1 MTTAAPPCAP
11 VTPSPGPLRRE
22 SQQTQCAYIG
32 GWPSAKAVG
41 PAYPMSIHWC
51 WRGGRRPPSEPPV
64 SRAAPGAADGRGP
77 SPRTPAPAPA
87 PSSGAPL
94 WSPASRRW
102 TRPSSTWRR
111 PSGSPPSGS
120 GPTRSPAASGS
131 GTSMPSSAS
140 RPARPPRA
148 DSWPSRR
155 DASRRRRG
163 LGATPGT
170 VTRSEHK
177 SGLRGRV
184 SGGKGGVA
192 PSPALRPKAEGGS
205 RRQAVE
211 TQRGQRVPTTAAT
224 ERHERKYAH
233 KGVPTSA
240 HPKAAPGTTPA
251 SLAGRSRAW
260 PATPQRPAIPASC
273 RRRLAGPPV
282 GRRRGDPDRGGPG
295 SRSSVPSVPSA
306 APPGPPR
313 GPGARRPVRSKVVY
327 VPGAAPFGSGFP
339 AIQDRAAPSGS
350 PFWKSLVTARIFIH
364 LWRHAS
370 GPAGRVPAEAGV
382 PSRTRREAEWSCD
395 VRSAERC
402 ACRSGDRRSK
412 PYASSTP
419 VASGSP
425 RCRSRRAPGWW
436 G

>member
-1 MTTAAPPCAP
+1 
-11 VTPSPGPLRRE
+11 
-22 SQQTQCAYIG
+22 
-32 GWPSAKAVG
+32 
-41 PAYPMSIHWC
+41 
-51 WRGGRRPPSEPPV
+51 
-64 SRAAPGAADGRGP
+64 
-77 SPRTPAPAPA
+77 
-87 PSSGAPL
+87 
-94 WSPASRRW
+94 
-102 TRPSSTWRR
+102 
-111 PSGSPPSGS
+111 
-120 GPTRSPAASGS
+120 
-131 GTSMPSSAS
+131 MPSSAA

-177 SGLRGRV
+177 SGLRGRF

-260 PATPQRPAIPASC
+260 PATPQRPAIPANC

-282 GRRRGDPDRGGPG
+282 GRGRGGPDRGGPG

-350 PFWKSLVTARIFIH
+350 PFWESLVTARVFIH

-370 GPAGRVPAEAGV
+370 GPAGRVPVWRPAFQAVSVVWLGGGSVAAGLRPACRLKPAFQAVPPTSALERHAEVGAALSG
-382 PSRTRREAEWSCD
+382 WGCD
-395 VRSAERC
+395 VRGAERRGC
-402 ACRSGDRRSK
+402 RSETGGPSRRDMTAVGVARFVRLRRTMPAGGRRSETTPRRRFRRPPWPACR
-412 PYASSTP
+412 
-419 VASGSP
+419 
-425 RCRSRRAPGWW
+425 
-436 G
+436 